1 LAGFTQ
7 GVLFAGLLA
16 VEWTLLLL
24 LLPHTAELSTEKN
37 YIVLLRQE
45 EQNKYKILRGK
56 YEQYPLQGADVM

>member
-24 LLPHTAELSTEKN
+24 LHTLQNSVLKRTALGCSGRKN
-37 YIVLLRQE
+37 E
-45 EQNKYKILRGK
+45 NKHRILRGK
-56 YEQYPLQGADVM
+56 YEKYPLQGPNVL